1 MIATGVPSPY
11 IELAWPYLWP
21 FMQRALVHSDEK
33 TEAATILAGIRENR
47 FQGWLVYDKDVAVA
61 GICTELLRD
70 TTSGHLECLLWLIGG
85 ARLSSWAPD
94 FLSKLI
100 LWAKSEGCTSLSA
113 GGRRG
118 WGRWAER
125 YGFEAT
131 VPRNGR
137 PHWVR
142 PL

>member
-1 MIATGVPSPY
+1 MIATGIHPMY
-11 IELAWPYLWP
+11 IELAWPTLWP
-21 FMQRALVHSDEK
+21 FLQRALVHSDEK
-33 TEAATILAGIRENR
+33 PEPAEILARIRANGL
-47 FQGWLVYDKDVAVA
+47 QAWLIYEKHIATA
-61 GICTELLRD
+61 GICTKLLRD
-70 TTSGHLECLLWLIGG
+70 RTSGHLECLLWLIGG